1 MRMLLA
7 PAIAAAALAAA
18 PPALT
23 HAAAPPTLTHVQL
36 VARADAICVRY
47 GALLNSPPGVE
58 GRLGEADYDQAWLR
72 LFTRQRTELA
82 RLPAPRRDR
91 AYARFLASLP
101 PVATTFRT
109 LADALEAGEP
119 VKRWRPLFHRFRDAE
134 RTAGRAARAVGMR
147 RCFAGGR
154 SGGTA

>member
-1 MRMLLA
+1 MLLA

-23 HAAAPPTLTHVQL
+23 HAAASPRSPTASWSH
-36 VARADAICVRY
+36 ARTRSAFATPRCSTRR
-47 GALLNSPPGVE
+47 PGVE

-72 LFTRQRTELA
+72 LFARERTELG
-82 RLPAPRRDR
+82 RLAAPRRDR
-91 AYARFLASLP
+91 AAYARFLASLP
-101 PVATTFRT
+101 PVASTFRT
-109 LADALEAGEP
+109 LADALETGEP

-134 RTAGRAARAVGMR
+134 RMAGRTARTVGMR
-147 RCFAGGR
+147 RCFAGSR

>member
-1 MRMLLA
+1 MLLA

-23 HAAAPPTLTHVQL
+23 HAAASPTLTHGQL

-47 GALLNSPPGVE
+47 AALLDSPPGVE

-72 LFTRQRTELA
+72 LFARERTELG
-82 RLPAPRRDR
+82 RLAAPRRDR
-91 AYARFLASLP
+91 AAYARFLASLP
-101 PVATTFRT
+101 PVASTFRT
-109 LADALEAGEP
+109 LADALETGEP

-134 RTAGRAARAVGMR
+134 RMAGRTARTVGMR
-147 RCFAGGR
+147 RCFAGSR